1 MPDCCKL
8 GHISEKRVKYYDD
21 AKRYSIAFADV
32 KISDERTIE
41 EGIIYFDESLVRK
54 VDDHFYEVDL
64 CQDTYPMRVSYNTIE
79 VSRQALIQSRLR
91 YFHNS
96 HYVFSVSPKVV
107 KESSLA
113 GTKNVL
119 FDLPIKFWDVA
130 ESKNCSVTVNVEKL
144 IVQNYQNRTI
154 MIFGRKENDVKIK
167 FWYQLKDGSWKD
179 ETVSAGRFWYL
190 VKESKEKKKELG
202 LY

>member
-1 MPDCCKL
+1 MSDCCKL
-8 GHISEKRVKYYDD
+8 GHISEKRVIYHEGS
-21 AKRYSIAFADV
+21 KRYTIAFADV
-32 KISDERTIE
+32 EMPDGRTIE
-41 EGIIYFDESLVRK
+41 QGIIYFDESLVRR
-54 VDDHFYEVDL
+54 VTDHWFEVDL
-64 CQDTYPMRVSYNTIE
+64 CQDTYCMIVSYETIE

-91 YFHNS
+91 YFHNL
-96 HYVFSVSPKVV
+96 HYVFSVSTKVV
-107 KESSLA
+107 KESNLA
-113 GTKNVL
+113 GTKKVL

-130 ESKNCSVTVNVEKL
+130 ESKNCVVTVNMDKL
-144 IVQNYQNRTI
+144 IVQNYRNRTM
-154 MIFGRKENDVKIK
+154 MIFGRKENDVKVK

>member
-1 MPDCCKL
+1 MLDCCKL

-21 AKRYSIAFADV
+21 TKQYSIAFADV
-32 KISDERTIE
+32 KIADGRIIE
-41 EGIIYFDESLVRK
+41 QGIIYFDENLVRR
-54 VDDHFYEVDL
+54 VNDHWFEVDL
-64 CQDTYPMRVSYNTIE
+64 CQDTYPMRVSYETIE

-107 KESSLA
+107 KESNLP
-113 GTKNVL
+113 GTKKVL

-154 MIFGRKENDVKIK
+154 MIFGRKENDVTVK

>member
-96 HYVFSVSPKVV
+96 HYVFSVSPIVV

>member
-8 GHISEKRVKYYDD
+8 GHISEKRVRYYDD
-21 AKRYSIAFADV
+21 TKQYSIAFADV
-32 KISDERTIE
+32 KIADGRIIE
-41 EGIIYFDESLVRK
+41 QGIIYFDENLVRR
-54 VDDHFYEVDL
+54 VNDHWFEVDL
-64 CQDTYPMRVSYNTIE
+64 CQDTYPMRVSYETIE

-113 GTKNVL
+113 GTKKVL

-130 ESKNCSVTVNVEKL
+130 ESKNCAVIVNVEKL

-154 MIFGRKENDVKIK
+154 IILGRKENDVKVK

-202 LY
+202 VF

>member
-21 AKRYSIAFADV
+21 TKQYSIAFADV
-32 KISDERTIE
+32 KIADGRIIE
-41 EGIIYFDESLVRK
+41 QGIIYFDESLVRK
-54 VDDHFYEVDL
+54 VDDHWFEVDL

-107 KESSLA
+107 KENNLP
-113 GTKNVL
+113 GTKKVL

-130 ESKNCSVTVNVEKL
+130 KSKNCSVTVSVEKF
-144 IVQNYQNRTI
+144 IIQNYQNRTI

-202 LY
+202 VF